1 MPLQSIFSKRR
12 DLKNRVSYLAEIKEI
27 KAYRDKHMSYSTS
40 TLNNKSQGG
49 DFILEGKVKRQKLIA
64 PKGPERHGKCY
75 QERLIPLM
83 KFTTESER

>member
-64 PKGPERHGKCY
+64 PKGPIQGKTWQMLSRALDSFDEIY
-75 QERLIPLM
+75 D
-83 KFTTESER
+83 